1 MSGALSAGS
10 APLPGQIAAF
20 LNFCRVEKGLSINS
34 IEAYTSD
41 LAKFSAFSKGA
52 EKTASAKLPE
62 TEEIR
67 QYLDHLSQSGLS
79 SRSIAW
85 HLTTIRNFYG
95 FLLREE
101 QIEHDPTEHLR
112 TPRLWQN

>member
-41 LAKFSAFSKGA
+41 LAKFSAFA
-52 EKTASAKLPE
+52 EGSGKSPSGKLPE

-67 QYLDHLSQSGLS
+67 QYLDHLSQCGLS
-79 SRSIAW
+79 SRSLPDRHAVV
-85 HLTTIRNFYG
+85 RRSG
-95 FLLREE
+95 
-101 QIEHDPTEHLR
+101 
-112 TPRLWQN
+112 